1 MEFDY
6 SEIGTN
12 IRKAR
17 KKRGITQEELA
28 NVADIST
35 QHLCRIENGVRT
47 PSLETVHRITYA
59 LGTTA
64 DVLFGNVVDKTVDYQ
79 EELKLIFDDCNE
91 YEKNVIGE
99 ILVNAKKRIRRNLPL
114 IEQPQSLYQ
123 PHQLLQLQ

>member
-79 EELKLIFDDCNE
+79 EELKLIFDDCKE

-114 IEQPQSLYQ
+114 IDKEK
-123 PHQLLQLQ
+123 

>member
-1 MEFDY
+1 M
-6 SEIGTN
+6 
-12 IRKAR
+12 RVP
-17 KKRGITQEELA
+17 QP
-28 NVADIST
+28 DI
-35 QHLCRIENGVRT
+35 IEHFG
-47 PSLETVHRITYA
+47 YA

-114 IEQPQSLYQ
+114 IDKEK
-123 PHQLLQLQ
+123 

>member
-59 LGTTA
+59 LGTT
-64 DVLFGNVVDKTVDYQ
+64 GNVVDKTVDYQ

-114 IEQPQSLYQ
+114 IDKEK
-123 PHQLLQLQ
+123 

>member
-1 MEFDY
+1 MNDAFDFGL
-6 SEIGTN
+6 ILKGL
-12 IRKAR
+12 RKE
-17 KKRGITQEELA
+17 KGWTQEELA

-114 IEQPQSLYQ
+114 IDKEK
-123 PHQLLQLQ
+123 

>member
-1 MEFDY
+1 MGVKISLGKFI
-6 SEIGTN
+6 STR
-12 IRKAR
+12 RKQ
-17 KKRGITQEELA
+17 KFMTQEELA

-114 IEQPQSLYQ
+114 IDKEK
-123 PHQLLQLQ
+123 

>member
-47 PSLETVHRITYA
+47 PSLETVHRIAYA

-64 DVLFGNVVDKTVDYQ
+64 DVLFGNVADKTVDYQ
-79 EELKLIFDDCNE
+79 KELKLIFDDCNE

-99 ILVNAKKRIRRNLPL
+99 ILVNAKKSIRRNLPL
-114 IEQPQSLYQ
+114 IDKEK
-123 PHQLLQLQ
+123 

>member
-12 IRKAR
+12 IRSSR

-28 NVADIST
+28 NIADIST

-47 PSLETVHRITYA
+47 PSLETVHRIADA
-59 LGTTA
+59 LGITTDA
-64 DVLFGNVVDKTVDYQ
+64 LFGNTAIEAVDYQ
-79 EELKLIFDDCNE
+79 EELKMIFDDCSE

-99 ILVNAKKRIRRNLPL
+99 ILVNAKKSIRKSLPL
-114 IEQPQSLYQ
+114 IDKEK
-123 PHQLLQLQ
+123 

>member
-1 MEFDY
+1 M
-6 SEIGTN
+6 
-12 IRKAR
+12 
-17 KKRGITQEELA
+17 TQEELA

-114 IEQPQSLYQ
+114 IDKEK
-123 PHQLLQLQ
+123 

>member
-99 ILVNAKKRIRRNLPL
+99 ILVNAKKRIRRN
-114 IEQPQSLYQ
+114 IADNKGQVFRFGTGEKGV
-123 PHQLLQLQ
+123 